1 MRYMDKER
9 ADTATMAKKNL
20 GKLKAYQAYE
30 KGRAAKQRE
39 MSSEFAAGMNEIK
52 AKSTA
57 RAKEDLKKVK
67 DLQAVTESYRQKHL
81 KSHAEWENKLG
92 NEL

>member
-9 ADTATMAKKNL
+9 ADTATMAKENL

-30 KGRAAKQRE
+30 KGRTARQSE
-39 MSSEFAAGMNEIK
+39 MSKKFAADMNEIE
-52 AKSTA
+52 AKSAA

-81 KSHAEWENKLG
+81 KTHAEWENRLG